1 MTACVNKKSKR
12 VAAVVTASLVGALSI
27 GAPAVALAANNTSID
42 MLAADWTTGAKLSG
56 ATDGR
61 GNQLTGDLSKQAFVI
76 GSGKYLVP
84 TEVTSDFATTD
95 VTGFTMKY
103 TVKTVAESESKAGKP
118 GLVRGWAYNIKGANG
133 TSQVLKV
140 AEDATTV
147 ELSAE
152 QAAAYFSGNLY
163 DCNGD
168 TGAIGN
174 NAKAV
179 VVAPETVKVAVSDA
193 KGSASFAFKVVDA
206 KVLDSVKVKGQ
217 LVYNGKDQKRDIKFV
232 DSEGYDVT
240 TGDVSY
246 ADATGHPVNEIKSA
260 SDYVA
265 TVPVTVDGVTNTFKV
280 RFSVA
285 KLDLSEAV
293 LSIDDQVGAFT
304 DGAGF
309 LNALKL
315 NGKDCDLVREK
326 DVDFTKIVNP
336 AGGSEINGGAG
347 SYEVTLSAVKD
358 ATNVSGSA
366 VVKFNIL
373 NEDLTD
379 GSAQVLYG
387 RNELSDNGTINIWLV
402 DGESFDASKLG
413 IKGDDGETYKGDAI
427 EVTYIDTVNNKA
439 VEASD
444 LSKAGTYKAEIRIKA
459 FQNWENEQWYGGSMS
474 VNINVNPA
482 QVSSSK
488 NLAFYFDG
496 ELSGGTA
503 SPYYDGTDALKRL
516 EVVVKADG
524 KTYAEGTDY
533 TLEVKKDGKAVTEAV
548 DAGEYT
554 VTVKPLTFKFE
565 DGAKTTFTLTVK
577 KAVIGRVEVDGVE
590 VDKDLKDLKY
600 VADDPD
606 TNEDEYVNDAVAY
619 TGEDLATP
627 AAKYVSEVKDNGD
640 LVYSDLDAK
649 LYKVASLKKGT
660 KSVKAAK
667 DAGTYTV
674 KIALTEDAAKNYQ
687 LADDTFEFQVAKYN
701 PFLDVE
707 SPAWY
712 ASPLETAKHNGY
724 VKGVGN
730 TGLFSPNADIT
741 RADAVCVLYNMAGGK
756 LNADGE
762 FGFSEEGGYVTG
774 FSDVDGHAYFA
785 KALAWAKAAGVANGS
800 NGQFRPYDKI
810 TREEFA
816 SLLANFSKVK
826 GDYVAVDADKVL
838 GSATDYSAW
847 AKANVAWAKANG
859 IMGNNGS
866 AIDGTGNITR
876 AQVAAMAVN
885 YQPEKL

>member
-42 MLAADWTTGAKLSG
+42 MLAANWSTDAKLSG

-103 TVKTVAESESKAGKP
+103 TVKVVSKTDHDNSKP
-118 GLVRGWAYNIKGANG
+118 GLVQGWAYKIKGISG

-140 AEDATTV
+140 AADATTV

-168 TGAIGN
+168 TGAIAS

-206 KVLDSVKVKGQ
+206 KAIESIKVKGQ
-217 LVYNGKDQKRDIKFV
+217 LVYNGKNQKGDIKFV
-232 DSEGYDVT
+232 DSEGYDLEVDSFTTTDAAGGNDNNVT
-240 TGDVSY
+240 N
-246 ADATGHPVNEIKSA
+246 AA
-260 SDYVA
+260 SYVA
-265 TVPVTVDGVTNTFKV
+265 KVTAGAQTINVPFTVAP
-280 RFSVA
+280 
-285 KLDLSEAV
+285 LDLSEAV
-293 LSIDDQVGAFT
+293 LSVDDKTGAFDST
-304 DGAGF
+304 SDF
-309 LNALKL
+309 VTALKV
-315 NGKDCDLVREK
+315 NGEEADLTEVKDLAVTSVTAPDGS
-326 DVDFTKIVNP
+326 TAIS
-336 AGGSEINGGAG
+336 GGSG
-347 SYEVTLSAVKD
+347 SYTVAVASKD
-358 ATNVSGSA
+358 NQSNVKGTQT
-366 VVKFNIL
+366 VKFNIL
-373 NEDLTD
+373 DEDLTD
-379 GSAQVLYG
+379 STVNTSSVLYG
-387 RNELSDNGTINIWLV
+387 RNTFSDNGTINIWLV

-427 EVTYIDTVNNKA
+427 EVTYFDTVNKKS

-444 LSKAGTYKAEIRIKA
+444 LSKAGKYTAEIRIKA
-459 FQNWENEQWYGGSMS
+459 FQNWENEKWYGGSMS

-482 QVSSSK
+482 EVSSSK

-496 ELSGGTA
+496 ELSGGSA
-503 SPYYDGTDALKRL
+503 SVYYDGADALKRL

-524 KTYAEGTDY
+524 KTYTEGTDY

-554 VTVKPLTFKFE
+554 VIVKPLTFKFE
-565 DGAKTTFTLTVK
+565 EQAATTFTLTVK
-577 KAVIGRVEVDGVE
+577 KAVIGRVEVDGSE
-590 VDKDLKDLKY
+590 TDYKLKDLKY
-600 VADDPD
+600 VADDPK
-606 TNEDEYVNDAVAY
+606 TEKDEYVNDAVAY
-619 TGEDLATP
+619 TGEDVATP
-627 AAKYVSEVKDNGD
+627 AAKYVSEVKDGGK

-660 KSVKAAK
+660 KAVKAAK
-667 DAGTYTV
+667 DEGTYTV

-724 VKGVGN
+724 VKGVGD

-756 LNADGE
+756 LGGDE
-762 FGFSEEGGYVTG
+762 FKYDENSGYVTG

-785 KALAWAKAAGVANGS
+785 KALAWAKASGVANGS

-816 SLLANFSKVK
+816 SLLANFAKVK
-826 GDYVAVDADKVL
+826 GDYVAVDADSVL
-838 GSATDYSAW
+838 GSATDFTAW

>member
-27 GAPAVALAANNTSID
+27 GAPAVALATGTTNIG
-42 MLAADWTTGAKLSG
+42 MLAASWATGAKLSG

-95 VTGFTMKY
+95 VTGFTATY
-103 TVKTVAESESKAGKP
+103 TVKTVSKDEYDNGKP
-118 GLVRGWAYNIKGANG
+118 GLVKGWSYNIKGANG

-168 TGAIGN
+168 TGAIAS

-206 KVLDSVKVKGQ
+206 KVLDSVKVKGN
-217 LVYNGKDQKRDIKFV
+217 LVYNGKDQKDDIKFV

-240 TGDVSY
+240 TGTVSY
-246 ADATGHPVNEIKSA
+246 TDATGHGASEVKSA
-260 SDYVA
+260 GDYVA

-280 RFSVA
+280 QFSVA

-315 NGKDCDLVREK
+315 NGKDCDLVRK
-326 DVDFTKIVNP
+326 TDVDFTKIVNP

-358 ATNVSGSA
+358 ATNVTGSA

-373 NEDLTD
+373 DEDLTG
-379 GSAQVLYG
+379 GSAKVLYG
-387 RNELSDNGTINIWLV
+387 RNELSDGNNINIWLV
-402 DGESFDASKLG
+402 DGESFDVSKLG
-413 IKGDDGETYKGDAI
+413 IKGNDGETYKGDAI
-427 EVTYIDTVNNKA
+427 EVAYIDTVNNKA

-444 LSKAGTYKAEIRIKA
+444 LSKAGSYKAEIRIKA
-459 FQNWENEQWYGGSMS
+459 FQNWENEKWYGGSMS

-496 ELSGGTA
+496 ELSGGSA
-503 SPYYDGTDALKRL
+503 SVYYDGADALKRL

-548 DAGEYT
+548 NAGEYA
-554 VTVKPLTFKFE
+554 VTVKPLTFEFE
-565 DGAKTTFTLTVK
+565 KGAATTFTLTVK

-600 VADDPD
+600 VADDPK
-606 TNEDEYVNDAVAY
+606 TENDEYVNDAVAY
-619 TGEDLATP
+619 TGEDVATP
-627 AAKYVSEVKDNGD
+627 AAKYVSEVKDGGK
-640 LVYSDLDAK
+640 LVYSDLDSS

-660 KSVKAAK
+660 KAVKAAK
-667 DAGTYTV
+667 DEGTYTV

-762 FGFSEEGGYVTG
+762 FGFSEDGGYVTG

-816 SLLANFSKVK
+816 SLLANFAKVK
-826 GDYVAVDADKVL
+826 GDYVAVDADAVL
-838 GSATDYSAW
+838 GSATDYTAW
-847 AKANVAWAKANG
+847 AKSNVAWAKANG

>member
-42 MLAADWTTGAKLSG
+42 MLAANWSTDAKLSG

-103 TVKTVAESESKAGKP
+103 TVKTVTEKESEAGKP
-118 GLVRGWAYNIKGANG
+118 GLVRGWAYNIKGADG

-168 TGAIGN
+168 TGVIGN

-217 LVYNGKDQKRDIKFV
+217 LVYNGKDQKGDIKFV

-240 TGDVSY
+240 TGEVSY
-246 ADATGHPVNEIKSA
+246 ADATGHDAKEIKSA
-260 SDYVA
+260 GDYVA

-315 NGKDCDLVREK
+315 NGKDCDLVRK
-326 DVDFTKIVNP
+326 TDVDFTKIVNP

-373 NEDLTD
+373 NQDLTD
-379 GSAQVLYG
+379 SSAQVLYG

-496 ELSGGTA
+496 ELSAGTA

-565 DGAKTTFTLTVK
+565 DDAVTTFTLTVK
-577 KAVIGRVEVDGVE
+577 KAVIGRVEVDGAE
-590 VDKDLKDLKY
+590 TDHKLKDLEY
-600 VADDPD
+600 VADDLK
-606 TNEDEYVNDAVAY
+606 TEKDEYVNDAVAY
-619 TGEDLATP
+619 TGEEVATP

-667 DAGTYTV
+667 DEGTYTV

-687 LADDTFEFQVAKYN
+687 LVDDTFEFQVAKYN

-730 TGLFSPNADIT
+730 TGLFS
-741 RADAVCVLYNMAGGK
+741 
-756 LNADGE
+756 
-762 FGFSEEGGYVTG
+762 
-774 FSDVDGHAYFA
+774 
-785 KALAWAKAAGVANGS
+785 
-800 NGQFRPYDKI
+800 PYDKI